1 MRIPKVSRRLQPQR
15 RADRRARLPV
25 GAGAVLA
32 LAVGWEWSLK
42 MPLRAT
48 LGRGGGSPVC
58 TDVDVEYVLVT
69 KRGFALFSF
78 FTDTCFS
85 PSLTAESVCA
95 FFSTFWDFVDDCW
108 TFCGN
113 GNGEWKESPLVGVVG
128 WLAGR
133 SSDSIVYSR
142 ALPDITLQ
150 RSGMRLGRFF
160 LLNFI

>member
-1 MRIPKVSRRLQPQR
+1 MAV
-15 RADRRARLPV
+15 ARSVLMMMLNMFLLRS
-25 GAGAVLA
+25 GA
-32 LAVGWEWSLK
+32 SLSS
-42 MPLRAT
+42 A
-48 LGRGGGSPVC
+48 
-58 TDVDVEYVLVT
+58 
-69 KRGFALFSF
+69 F